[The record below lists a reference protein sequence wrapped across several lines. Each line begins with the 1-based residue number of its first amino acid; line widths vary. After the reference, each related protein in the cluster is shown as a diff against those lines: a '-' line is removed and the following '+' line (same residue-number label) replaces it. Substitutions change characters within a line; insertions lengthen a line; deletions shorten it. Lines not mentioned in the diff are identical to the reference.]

1 MSIRFNYRSEFED
14 WCILY
19 NYDPDEFHSQETLLE
34 KSYSKIIEF
43 YIENDNG
50 TFAKVHSYHSS
61 DEGLFDISV
70 EAEGLTRKVEQ
81 VVTEKISYV

>member
-1 MSIRFNYRSEFED
+1 MTIRFNYRDEFED
-14 WCILY
+14 WAIE
-19 NYDPDEFHSQETLLE
+19 NQYDPDDFHSQETLLE

-43 YIENDNG
+43 YIKHETG

-70 EAEGLTRKVEQ
+70 EKEGLTRKVEQ
-81 VVTEKISYV
+81 VVTEKVSYV